1 MATWLQR
8 ELNADAGQVR
18 CNRWAW
24 LAFEGEVQEAKG
36 RDFSGGPGESVDIL
50 VRTYVLKIWIIS
62 AEV

>member
-24 LAFEGEVQEAKG
+24 LSFEGEVQEAKG
-36 RDFSGGPGESVDIL
+36 AISLAALGIGGYTRANLCFEDL
-50 VRTYVLKIWIIS
+50 DHLC
-62 AEV
+62 